1 MEWALIAGMAI
12 YSFTLAA
19 TPGPN
24 NTALLALGGTHGF
37 RGAVPYLW
45 GMVVGLAVLVTVM
58 AVGLGALLELFPAVF
73 LVMKYV
79 AFGYVIFLAW
89 KTVRSAPARM
99 KESSAQPIT
108 MFQSALF
115 QLVNPKAWIATGTLI
130 AAYVPKDA
138 TVWTFVIAGTT
149 FLIATMPGAMMWA
162 GAGQAVRFLLAGSRA
177 HRIFTVVMAL
187 ALVGSMVPV
196 LFFMS

>member
-1 MEWALIAGMAI
+1 MAL

-24 NTALLALGGTHGF
+24 NTALVAIAGNHGF
-37 RGAVPYLW
+37 RGSIPYLW
-45 GMVVGLAVLVTVM
+45 GMVWGLAVLVTVM
-58 AVGLGALLELFPAVF
+58 AVGLGALLELFPAVY

-89 KTVRSAPARM
+89 KTVRSKPAAAT
-99 KESSAQPIT
+99 SAKAKPVT
-108 MFQSALF
+108 VWQSAIF

-130 AAYVPKDA
+130 AAYVPQGADA
-138 TVWTFVIAGTT
+138 WAFVIAGVT
-149 FLIATMPGAMMWA
+149 FIVATMPGAMVWA

-177 HRIFTVVMAL
+177 HRIFTWVMAF
-187 ALVGSMVPV
+187 ALVGSMIPV
-196 LFFMS
+196 LFLMS